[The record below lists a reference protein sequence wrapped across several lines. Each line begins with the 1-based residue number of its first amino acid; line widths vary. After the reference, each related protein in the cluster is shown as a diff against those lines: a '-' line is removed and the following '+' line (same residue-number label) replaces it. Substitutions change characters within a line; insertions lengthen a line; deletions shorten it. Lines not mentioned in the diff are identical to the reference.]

1 MRAML
6 KAVKINSYP
15 VLIFAGDPT
24 YVREEWPSPTQFNH
38 AIIAIQVSKETDVP
52 TVIEHPKLGRLLIFD
67 ATDDNTTVGD
77 LPFYEQGSFALV
89 AAGELG
95 SLVRMPTTPP
105 EVNRL
110 ERQAEVVLTREGS
123 ITARVRERSLGQAA
137 VFERGIF
144 RTLSRSDYTKVI
156 ETWITTGAMSA
167 RVNKVE
173 PVDDRLEG
181 RFALDV
187 DFTAE
192 RYAQSMQDRLLVFK
206 PAIVSRLEALALT
219 KASHKAPVVL
229 KSNAFTET
237 VSVQLPEGFEVDEV
251 PDALKIDTPFG
262 NYTATYEVKEGRLL
276 FKRTLSMRAMTIP
289 VEQYSA
295 VRSFFERIRATEQA
309 PVVLAK
315 K

>member
-1 MRAML
+1 C
-6 KAVKINSYP
+6 
-15 VLIFAGDPT
+15 
-24 YVREEWPSPTQFNH
+24 
-38 AIIAIQVSKETDVP
+38 
-52 TVIEHPKLGRLLIFD
+52 
-67 ATDDNTTVGD
+67 D

-89 AAGELG
+89 AAGEQG

-105 EVNRL
+105 EANRL

-123 ITARVRERSLGQAA
+123 ITAKVRERSQGQAA
-137 VFERGIF
+137 VSERGIF

-156 ETWITTGAMSA
+156 ETWITTGATSA

-219 KASHKAPVVL
+219 KSSRKAPVVL

-237 VSVQLPEGFEVDEV
+237 VRVQLPEGFEVDEM
-251 PDALKIDTPFG
+251 PDALKIETPFG
-262 NYTATYEVKEGRLL
+262 NYTATYEVKEGHLL